1 MPDLLTPADA
11 GRRVAEMNATMAQ
24 LVATDP
30 ELALPFRQVR
40 HFMTA
45 LLYSLEAAEEVT
57 KLQAVRLG
65 ELEVEVAR
73 LSGRELI

>member
-1 MPDLLTPADA
+1 
-11 GRRVAEMNATMAQ
+11 
-24 LVATDP
+24 
-30 ELALPFRQVR
+30 
-40 HFMTA
+40 MTA